1 MEIAAY
7 VFTNISLLDSPS
19 HQFFIKNGFKLLK
32 EKALEMMPLEELNH
46 KVGLRALNNNIGNC
60 ITLQIILALY
70 FNMLSVALSGW
81 GLICNFF
88 RRHIF
93 AMFLPTF

>member
-7 VFTNISLLDSPS
+7 VFTNISFLDSPS

-46 KVGLRALNNNIGNC
+46 KVGLRALNNNI
-60 ITLQIILALY
+60 
-70 FNMLSVALSGW
+70 
-81 GLICNFF
+81 
-88 RRHIF
+88 
-93 AMFLPTF
+93 